1 MEAQQKVVQYLNEAH
16 ATELALTR
24 TLQAHIAVTPRGSYR
39 TGLEKHLRE
48 TQDHAERVQQ
58 RIADLD
64 GDRNPVQAGVGAVQ
78 SIVAQ
83 VLALSKGPIDLVRG
97 LSAEEKLLK
106 NAKDECATE
115 ALEISTY
122 DALERL
128 AKGVGDKETAA
139 LAADIRA
146 DEEKMLANLR
156 KEIPKLTDAVVKA
169 ELRGEPQFDPTTT
182 PAGEAAR
189 ATQETVRETTKKASR
204 RAKSTARQARKVP
217 GVTQAEGEI
226 RGAVASEGD
235 LAIANYDSLSA
246 DEIVS
251 KLADLPQ
258 VELAKV
264 DAYER
269 KNQNRSTVLERVSNL
284 RGDEPWPG
292 YDDLSVADVKRAL
305 SGANDQRVA
314 KVRDYERRHK
324 NRQGI
329 IQATEKELAKS

>member
-48 TQDHAERVQQ
+48 TQVHAERVQQ
-58 RIADLD
+58 RITDLD

-169 ELRGEPQFDPTTT
+169 ELRGKPQYDPTTT

-258 VELAKV
+258 VELAKL

-269 KNQNRSTVLERVSNL
+269 KNQNRSTVLERVSTL